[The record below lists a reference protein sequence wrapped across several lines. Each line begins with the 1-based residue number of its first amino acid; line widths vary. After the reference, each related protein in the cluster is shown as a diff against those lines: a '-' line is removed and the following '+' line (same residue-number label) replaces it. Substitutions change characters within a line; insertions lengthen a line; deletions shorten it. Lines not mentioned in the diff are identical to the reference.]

1 MQRLATQVT
10 SWSIEC
16 KEVSVLHQKQGGGNM
31 LIDKEPQWSIGT
43 PAKYLERD
51 TLCLNCKKPT
61 NRMIP
66 VDHRIPSITKE
77 VLTNNSREFA
87 ELNDEDLAIVI

>member
-1 MQRLATQVT
+1 M
-10 SWSIEC
+10 
-16 KEVSVLHQKQGGGNM
+16 
-31 LIDKEPQWSIGT
+31 DKEPQWSIGT

-66 VDHRIPSITKE
+66 VDHRIQSITGSTHKQ
-77 VLTNNSREFA
+77 F
-87 ELNDEDLAIVI
+87 